1 MSGPRLCWAFLVSS
15 QPKRA
20 GQCTN
25 QTLANVLLF
34 SELNLRTSA
43 PGGIEL
49 SRGLKGYDVSVLLE

>member
-1 MSGPRLCWAFLVSS
+1 MVPRLSWAFLFSS
-15 QPKRA
+15 RPKHA

-25 QTLANVLLF
+25 QTLAIVLLF

-49 SRGLKGYDVSVLLE
+49 SRGLKGYDVSILLE